1 MGDDNYISFI
11 KQVIADYKSNNSA
24 EICNPQI
31 RWDALKCVIRGHTI
45 QYSSPKRRRLL
56 MKQKSLEQK
65 MQLLQ
70 NLLSY
75 CLPNVREKLIENIQ
89 ACQIELYQFHELE
102 TKEAMVRSRAKWFE
116 KGETYTKYFLNLE
129 KSGFD

>member
-1 MGDDNYISFI
+1 
-11 KQVIADYKSNNSA
+11 
-24 EICNPQI
+24 
-31 RWDALKCVIRGHTI
+31 
-45 QYSSPKRRRLL
+45 

-65 MQLLQ
+65 MQWLE

-89 ACQIELYQFHELE
+89 TYQIELDQFYELK

-116 KGETYTKYFLNLE
+116 KGEKNTKYFLDLE
-129 KSGFD
+129 KSGFDRKHISEIKNE